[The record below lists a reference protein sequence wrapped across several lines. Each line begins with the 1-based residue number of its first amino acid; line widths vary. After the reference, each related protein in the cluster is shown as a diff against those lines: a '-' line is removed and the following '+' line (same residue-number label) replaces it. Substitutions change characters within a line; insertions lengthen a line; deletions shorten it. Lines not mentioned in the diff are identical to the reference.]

1 MGVYLKMKLSAI
13 LIAAVSASP
22 VAHDKDS
29 AVAMTGKPMSGKPM
43 SGEPMSGKPMSG
55 EGRPMSGHRSPGHKG
70 EGEGHDMDHDMEQE
84 WEQFQDIMRKGG
96 ADNNIMNV
104 NFAPI
109 NTNQQNWVNINT
121 EVETDVNVNSNG
133 GKKDGKK
140 DGKDG
145 KEGKEMEDWEEE
157 FDEGYGKDK
166 EFDMEMMK
174 EKMMKMVKG
183 KVMKM
188 MKYKLEM
195 MKPYL
200 PVIKAMIEEMT
211 GMDCEEL
218 IAMMEEKLFDGHTVE
233 DVMWAIKNGYISK
246 DDWKQWAMEKWEEC
260 EFAQMT
266 EEEKMEWMTE
276 FLGRF
281 GIDCEKVQ
289 AGIEEMIG
297 MKFEDIKKMFDDHM
311 ADHSGDMDDID
322 VNDIVD
328 DVMDVFPM

>member
-1 MGVYLKMKLSAI
+1 MGTVNLKMKLSAI

-29 AVAMTGKPMSGKPM
+29 SVAKSGKPMSGKPDM
-43 SGEPMSGKPMSG
+43 
-55 EGRPMSGHRSPGHKG
+55 RPMSGHHDYKDQD
-70 EGEGHDMDHDMEQE
+70 GHDMEHDMEEE
-84 WEQFQDIMRKGG
+84 WKEFQDLMRHGK

-121 EVETDVNVNSNG
+121 EVETDVNVNSG
-133 GKKDGKK
+133 GKKH
-140 DGKDG
+140 GKD
-145 KEGKEMEDWEEE
+145 GKEMEDWEAE
-157 FDEGYGKDK
+157 FDEGYGKD

-183 KVMKM
+183 KVMN
-188 MKYKLEM
+188 
-195 MKPYL
+195 
-200 PVIKAMIEEMT
+200 EEMT
-211 GMDCEEL
+211 GVDCEEL
-218 IAMMEEKLFDGHTVE
+218 IAMIEEKVFDGHKVAE
-233 DVMWAIKNGYISK
+233 VMWAIKNGHITNEDMK
-246 DDWKQWAMEKWEEC
+246 MWAMEKWEEC
-260 EFAQMT
+260 EFAQMS

-297 MKFEDIKKMFDDHM
+297 MKFEDIKKMFEDHM
-311 ADHSGDMDDID
+311 ADHSGDADDI
-322 VNDIVD
+322 NVD
-328 DVMDVFPM
+328 DLIDDVFPMDA

>member
-1 MGVYLKMKLSAI
+1 MGTVNLKMKLSAI

-29 AVAMTGKPMSGKPM
+29 SVAKSGKPMSGKPM
-43 SGEPMSGKPMSG
+43 SGKPMSGKPDM
-55 EGRPMSGHRSPGHKG
+55 RPMSGHQDYKDQD
-70 EGEGHDMDHDMEQE
+70 GHDMEHDMEEE
-84 WEQFQDIMRKGG
+84 WKEFQDLMRHGK

-121 EVETDVNVNSNG
+121 EVETDVNVNSG
-133 GKKDGKK
+133 GKKH
-140 DGKDG
+140 GKD
-145 KEGKEMEDWEEE
+145 GKEMEDWEAE
-157 FDEGYGKDK
+157 FDEGYGKD

-174 EKMMKMVKG
+174 
-183 KVMKM
+183 
-188 MKYKLEM
+188 
-195 MKPYL
+195 
-200 PVIKAMIEEMT
+200 EMT

-218 IAMMEEKLFDGHTVE
+218 IAMIEEKVFDGHKVAE
-233 DVMWAIKNGYISK
+233 VMWAIKNDHITK
-246 DDWKQWAMEKWEEC
+246 EDMQMWAMEKWEEC
-260 EFAQMT
+260 EFAQMS

-297 MKFEDIKKMFDDHM
+297 MKFEEIKKMFEDHM

-322 VNDIVD
+322 VDDIVD

>member
-1 MGVYLKMKLSAI
+1 MGTVNLKMKLSAI

-29 AVAMTGKPMSGKPM
+29 GVAKSGQPMSGKPM
-43 SGEPMSGKPMSG
+43 SGGM
-55 EGRPMSGHRSPGHKG
+55 RPMSGHRSPGHKDQD
-70 EGEGHDMDHDMEQE
+70 GHGDMEH
-84 WEQFQDIMRKGG
+84 
-96 ADNNIMNV
+96 
-104 NFAPI
+104 
-109 NTNQQNWVNINT
+109 
-121 EVETDVNVNSNG
+121 
-133 GKKDGKK
+133 
-140 DGKDG
+140 
-145 KEGKEMEDWEEE
+145 EMEDWEEE

-166 EFDMEMMK
+166 FDMEAMK

-195 MKPYL
+195 IKPYL

-218 IAMMEEKLFDGHTVE
+218 IAMIEEKVFDGHKIAE
-233 DVMWAIKNGYISK
+233 VMYAIKNGHITK
-246 DDWKQWAMEKWEEC
+246 EDMKMWAMEKWEEC
-260 EFAQMT
+260 EFAQMS

-297 MKFEDIKKMFDDHM
+297 MKFEDIKKMFEDHM

-322 VNDIVD
+322 VDDIVD

>member
-1 MGVYLKMKLSAI
+1 MGTVNLKMKLSAI

-29 AVAMTGKPMSGKPM
+29 SVAKSGKPMSGKPM
-43 SGEPMSGKPMSG
+43 SGKPDM
-55 EGRPMSGHRSPGHKG
+55 RPMSGHHDYKDQD
-70 EGEGHDMDHDMEQE
+70 GHDMEHDMEEE
-84 WEQFQDIMRKGG
+84 WKEFQDLMRHGK

-121 EVETDVNVNSNG
+121 EVETDVNVNSG
-133 GKKDGKK
+133 GKKH
-140 DGKDG
+140 GKD
-145 KEGKEMEDWEEE
+145 GKEMEDWEAE
-157 FDEGYGKDK
+157 FDEGYGKD

-218 IAMMEEKLFDGHTVE
+218 IAIIEEKVFDGHKVAE
-233 DVMWAIKNGYISK
+233 VMWAIKNGHITK
-246 DDWKQWAMEKWEEC
+246 EDMQMWAMEKWEEC
-260 EFAQMT
+260 EFAQMS

-297 MKFEDIKKMFDDHM
+297 MKFEDIKKMFEDHM

-322 VNDIVD
+322 VDDIVD

>member
-1 MGVYLKMKLSAI
+1 MR
-13 LIAAVSASP
+13 
-22 VAHDKDS
+22 H
-29 AVAMTGKPMSGKPM
+29 GK
-43 SGEPMSGKPMSG
+43 
-55 EGRPMSGHRSPGHKG
+55 
-70 EGEGHDMDHDMEQE
+70 
-84 WEQFQDIMRKGG
+84 

-121 EVETDVNVNSNG
+121 EVETDVNVNTG
-133 GKKDGKK
+133 GKKH
-140 DGKDG
+140 GKD
-145 KEGKEMEDWEEE
+145 GKEMEDWEAE

-166 EFDMEMMK
+166 FDMEMMK
-174 EKMMKMVKG
+174 EQMMKMVKG

-218 IAMMEEKLFDGHTVE
+218 IAMIEEKVFDGHKVAE
-233 DVMWAIKNGYISK
+233 VMWAIKNGHITK
-246 DDWKQWAMEKWEEC
+246 EDMKMWAMEKWEEC
-260 EFAQMT
+260 EFAQMS

-297 MKFEDIKKMFDDHM
+297 MKFEDIKKMFEDHM

-322 VNDIVD
+322 VDDIVD

>member
-1 MGVYLKMKLSAI
+1 MGTVNLKMKLSAI

-29 AVAMTGKPMSGKPM
+29 SVAKSGKPMSGKPDM
-43 SGEPMSGKPMSG
+43 
-55 EGRPMSGHRSPGHKG
+55 RPMSGHHDYKDQD
-70 EGEGHDMDHDMEQE
+70 GHDMEHDMEEE
-84 WEQFQDIMRKGG
+84 WKEFQDLMRHGK

-121 EVETDVNVNSNG
+121 EVETDVNVNSG
-133 GKKDGKK
+133 GKKH
-140 DGKDG
+140 GKD
-145 KEGKEMEDWEEE
+145 GKEMEDWE
-157 FDEGYGKDK
+157 D

-218 IAMMEEKLFDGHTVE
+218 IAMIEEKVFDGHKVAE
-233 DVMWAIKNGYISK
+233 VMWAIKNGHITK
-246 DDWKQWAMEKWEEC
+246 EDMKMWAMEKWEEC
-260 EFAQMT
+260 EFAQMS

-297 MKFEDIKKMFDDHM
+297 MKFEDIKKMFEDHM

-322 VNDIVD
+322 VDDIVD
-328 DVMDVFPM
+328 DVFPMDA

>member
-22 VAHDKDS
+22 
-29 AVAMTGKPMSGKPM
+29 
-43 SGEPMSGKPMSG
+43 
-55 EGRPMSGHRSPGHKG
+55 
-70 EGEGHDMDHDMEQE
+70 EGHDMYHDMEKE
-84 WEQFQDIMRKGG
+84 WEQFQDLMRGGG

-133 GKKDGKK
+133 GKKEGKDGKK

-157 FDEGYGKDK
+157 FDEGYGKDE

-311 ADHSGDMDDID
+311 ADYSGDMDDID
-322 VNDIVD
+322 VNDYVD
-328 DVMDVFPM
+328 DVMDVLPNVRSYIYM

>member
-1 MGVYLKMKLSAI
+1 MGTVNLKMKLSAI

-29 AVAMTGKPMSGKPM
+29 SVAKSGKPM
-43 SGEPMSGKPMSG
+43 SDKPDM
-55 EGRPMSGHRSPGHKG
+55 RPMTGHHDYKDQD
-70 EGEGHDMDHDMEQE
+70 GHDMEHDMEEE
-84 WEQFQDIMRKGG
+84 WKEFQDIRRHGG

-121 EVETDVNVNSNG
+121 EVETDVNVNSG
-133 GKKDGKK
+133 GKKH
-140 DGKDG
+140 GKD
-145 KEGKEMEDWEEE
+145 GKEMEDWEAE
-157 FDEGYGKDK
+157 FDEEYGKD

-218 IAMMEEKLFDGHTVE
+218 IAM
-233 DVMWAIKNGYISK
+233 I
-246 DDWKQWAMEKWEEC
+246 
-260 EFAQMT
+260 
-266 EEEKMEWMTE
+266 EEE
-276 FLGRF
+276 
-281 GIDCEKVQ
+281 
-289 AGIEEMIG
+289 
-297 MKFEDIKKMFDDHM
+297 
-311 ADHSGDMDDID
+311 
-322 VNDIVD
+322 
-328 DVMDVFPM
+328 VF

>member
-1 MGVYLKMKLSAI
+1 MGTVNLKMKLSAI

-29 AVAMTGKPMSGKPM
+29 SVAKSGKPMSGKPM
-43 SGEPMSGKPMSG
+43 SGKLDM
-55 EGRPMSGHRSPGHKG
+55 RPMTGHHDYKDQD
-70 EGEGHDMDHDMEQE
+70 GHDMEHDMEEE
-84 WEQFQDIMRKGG
+84 WKEFQDLMRHGK

-121 EVETDVNVNSNG
+121 EVETDVNVNSG
-133 GKKDGKK
+133 GKKH
-140 DGKDG
+140 GKD
-145 KEGKEMEDWEEE
+145 GKEMEDWEAE
-157 FDEGYGKDK
+157 FDEGYGKD

-218 IAMMEEKLFDGHTVE
+218 IAMIEEKVFDGHKVAE
-233 DVMWAIKNGYISK
+233 VMWAIKNGHITK
-246 DDWKQWAMEKWEEC
+246 EDMKKWAEC
-260 EFAQMT
+260 EFAQMS

-297 MKFEDIKKMFDDHM
+297 MKFEDIKKMFEDHM

-322 VNDIVD
+322 VDDIVD

>member
-1 MGVYLKMKLSAI
+1 MGTVNLKMKLSAI

-29 AVAMTGKPMSGKPM
+29 GVAKSGKPMSGKPM
-43 SGEPMSGKPMSG
+43 SGGM
-55 EGRPMSGHRSPGHKG
+55 RPMSGHRSPGHKDQD
-70 EGEGHDMDHDMEQE
+70 GHGDMEHDMEEEWKEFQE
-84 WEQFQDIMRKGG
+84 LMYRGK

-104 NFAPI
+104 NFAPV

-121 EVETDVNVNSNG
+121 EVETDVNVNTW
-133 GKKDGKK
+133 GKKSGKK
-140 DGKDG
+140 SG
-145 KEGKEMEDWEEE
+145 EGKEMEDWEEE

-166 EFDMEMMK
+166 FDMEMMK
-174 EKMMKMVKG
+174 EKMMKMIKG
-183 KVMKM
+183 KVMQM

-218 IAMMEEKLFDGHTVE
+218 IAMIEEKVFDGHKIAE
-233 DVMWAIKNGYISK
+233 VMWAIKNGHITK
-246 DDWKQWAMEKWEEC
+246 EDMKMWAMEKWEEC
-260 EFAQMT
+260 EFAQMSD
-266 EEEKMEWMTE
+266 EEKMEWMTE

-297 MKFEDIKKMFDDHM
+297 MKFEEIKKMFEDHM

-322 VNDIVD
+322 VDDIVD

>member
-1 MGVYLKMKLSAI
+1 MGTVNLKMKLSAI

-29 AVAMTGKPMSGKPM
+29 SVAKSGKPMSGKPDM
-43 SGEPMSGKPMSG
+43 KPMSG
-55 EGRPMSGHRSPGHKG
+55 HHDYKDQD
-70 EGEGHDMDHDMEQE
+70 GHDMDHDMEEE
-84 WEQFQDIMRKGG
+84 WKEFQDLMRHGK

-121 EVETDVNVNSNG
+121 EVETDVNVNTG
-133 GKKDGKK
+133 GKKH
-140 DGKDG
+140 G
-145 KEGKEMEDWEEE
+145 KE
-157 FDEGYGKDK
+157 
-166 EFDMEMMK
+166 
-174 EKMMKMVKG
+174 G

-200 PVIKAMIEEMT
+200 PVIKAMIEEIT

-218 IAMMEEKLFDGHTVE
+218 IAMMEEKLFDGHKVAE
-233 DVMWAIKNGYISK
+233 VMWAIKNGHITK
-246 DDWKQWAMEKWEEC
+246 EDMQMWAMEKWEEC
-260 EFAQMT
+260 EFAQMS
-266 EEEKMEWMTE
+266 EEEKMEWMSE

-297 MKFEDIKKMFDDHM
+297 MKFEDIKKMFEDHM
-311 ADHSGDMDDID
+311 ADHSGDADDI
-322 VNDIVD
+322 NVD
-328 DVMDVFPM
+328 DLIDDVFPMDSHMA

>member
-1 MGVYLKMKLSAI
+1 MGTVNLKMKLSAI

-22 VAHDKDS
+22 VAHDKHS
-29 AVAMTGKPMSGKPM
+29 SVGKSGKPMSGKPDM
-43 SGEPMSGKPMSG
+43 
-55 EGRPMSGHRSPGHKG
+55 RPMTGHHDGHG
-70 EGEGHDMDHDMEQE
+70 EKDQDGHDMEHDMEEE
-84 WEQFQDIMRKGG
+84 WKEFQDLMRHGK

-121 EVETDVNVNSNG
+121 EVETDVNVNTG
-133 GKKDGKK
+133 GKKH
-140 DGKDG
+140 GKD
-145 KEGKEMEDWEEE
+145 GKEMEDWEEE
-157 FDEGYGKDK
+157 FDEGYGKDH
-166 EFDMEMMK
+166 FDM
-174 EKMMKMVKG
+174 
-183 KVMKM
+183 
-188 MKYKLEM
+188 EM

-218 IAMMEEKLFDGHTVE
+218 IAMIEEKVFDGHKVAE
-233 DVMWAIKNGYISK
+233 VMWAIKNGHITK
-246 DDWKQWAMEKWEEC
+246 EDMKMWAMEKWEEC
-260 EFAQMT
+260 EFAQMS

-297 MKFEDIKKMFDDHM
+297 MKFEDIKKMFEDHM

-322 VNDIVD
+322 VDDIVD

>member
-1 MGVYLKMKLSAI
+1 MGTVNLKMKLSAI

-29 AVAMTGKPMSGKPM
+29 SVAKSGKPMSGKPM
-43 SGEPMSGKPMSG
+43 SGKPDM
-55 EGRPMSGHRSPGHKG
+55 RPMTGHHDYKDQD
-70 EGEGHDMDHDMEQE
+70 GHDMEHDMEEE
-84 WEQFQDIMRKGG
+84 WKEFQDLMRHGK

-121 EVETDVNVNSNG
+121 EVETDVNVNSV
-133 GKKDGKK
+133 GKKH
-140 DGKDG
+140 GKD
-145 KEGKEMEDWEEE
+145 GKEMEDWEAE
-157 FDEGYGKDK
+157 FDEGYGKD
-166 EFDMEMMK
+166 EFDM
-174 EKMMKMVKG
+174 
-183 KVMKM
+183 
-188 MKYKLEM
+188 EM

-218 IAMMEEKLFDGHTVE
+218 IAMIEEKVFDGHKVAE
-233 DVMWAIKNGYISK
+233 VMWAIKNGHITK
-246 DDWKQWAMEKWEEC
+246 EDMQMWAMEKWEEC
-260 EFAQMT
+260 EFAQMS
-266 EEEKMEWMTE
+266 EEQKMEWMTE

-297 MKFEDIKKMFDDHM
+297 MKFEDIKKMFEDHM

-322 VNDIVD
+322 VDDIVD

>member
-1 MGVYLKMKLSAI
+1 MGTVNLKMKLSAI

-29 AVAMTGKPMSGKPM
+29 SVAKSGKPMSGKPDM
-43 SGEPMSGKPMSG
+43 KPMSG
-55 EGRPMSGHRSPGHKG
+55 HHDYKDQD
-70 EGEGHDMDHDMEQE
+70 GHDMEHDMEEE
-84 WEQFQDIMRKGG
+84 WKEFQDLMRHGK

-121 EVETDVNVNSNG
+121 EVETDVNVNSG
-133 GKKDGKK
+133 GKKH
-140 DGKDG
+140 GKD
-145 KEGKEMEDWEEE
+145 GKEMEDWEAE
-157 FDEGYGKDK
+157 FDEGYGKD

-218 IAMMEEKLFDGHTVE
+218 IAMIEEKVFDGHKVAE
-233 DVMWAIKNGYISK
+233 EM
-246 DDWKQWAMEKWEEC
+246 WAMEKWEEC
-260 EFAQMT
+260 EFAQMS

-297 MKFEDIKKMFDDHM
+297 MKFEDIKKMFEDHM

-322 VNDIVD
+322 VDDIVD